1 MWGLLDVPN
10 RERYRSSILG
20 AREAIPEILNLF
32 STYNIHATWA
42 TVGFLFFKT
51 KEELLSSLPEIKPHY
66 KNRWL
71 SPYEYVEQIG
81 KDEEED
87 GLHFGA
93 SLIEMIKSFP
103 GQEIGTHT
111 FSHYYCLEEGN
122 DLDSFRADLLSSK
135 KTAAHHHIVLEALVF
150 PKNQFNP
157 IYIPVL
163 GEMGIKTYRGNAPS
177 RIYAP
182 ASAKKYNTKLKKILR
197 LMDAYINI
205 TGHNTYQL
213 DRVHGNEPLNI
224 PRSRFL
230 RPYIRKLRWFE
241 PLRFSRIKGEMTAAA
256 RAGDVYHL
264 CFHPHNYGTDTE
276 ANLLFLERIL
286 QHFST
291 LREKYGMMSLNMGE
305 VYNYKKHNS

>member
-1 MWGLLDVPN
+1 
-10 RERYRSSILG
+10 
-20 AREAIPEILNLF
+20 
-32 STYNIHATWA
+32 
-42 TVGFLFFKT
+42 
-51 KEELLSSLPEIKPHY
+51 
-66 KNRWL
+66 
-71 SPYEYVEQIG
+71 
-81 KDEEED
+81 
-87 GLHFGA
+87 
-93 SLIEMIKSFP
+93 
-103 GQEIGTHT
+103 
-111 FSHYYCLEEGN
+111 
-122 DLDSFRADLLSSK
+122 
-135 KTAAHHHIVLEALVF
+135 
-150 PKNQFNP
+150 
-157 IYIPVL
+157 
-163 GEMGIKTYRGNAPS
+163 MGIKTYRGNAPS

-276 ANLLFLERIL
+276 ANLLFFERIL
-286 QHFST
+286 QHFSS